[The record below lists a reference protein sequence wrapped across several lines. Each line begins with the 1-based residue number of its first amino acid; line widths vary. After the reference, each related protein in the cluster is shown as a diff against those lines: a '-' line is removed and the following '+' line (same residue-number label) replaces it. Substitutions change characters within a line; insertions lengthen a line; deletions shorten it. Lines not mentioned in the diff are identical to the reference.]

1 MSILASLLNL
11 NKFIQIIKT
20 KKKGMTGSIWGLSH
34 KRCCALEN
42 IAMTNRC
49 FMIEDVVL
57 EEVVEGAKVVVVRDQ

>member
-1 MSILASLLNL
+1 
-11 NKFIQIIKT
+11 
-20 KKKGMTGSIWGLSH
+20 MTGSIWGLSH